1 VLGESG
7 VVCDA
12 VEGGR
17 VEFGKGGMRVGAV
30 ETFLVAIDPGGFLA
44 LVGLGRG
51 REQKGQE
58 RKVGGKGQEKKGDG
72 HGFPVEAP
80 GIGNAVAIRQFCE
93 INFVS

>member
-1 VLGESG
+1 MLGESG

-44 LVGLGRG
+44 LVGLGGGENRRDRNGKWEERG
-51 REQKGQE
+51 R
-58 RKVGGKGQEKKGDG
+58 RKKGTDMV
-72 HGFPVEAP
+72 FQLKRPV
-80 GIGNAVAIRQFCE
+80 
-93 INFVS
+93 